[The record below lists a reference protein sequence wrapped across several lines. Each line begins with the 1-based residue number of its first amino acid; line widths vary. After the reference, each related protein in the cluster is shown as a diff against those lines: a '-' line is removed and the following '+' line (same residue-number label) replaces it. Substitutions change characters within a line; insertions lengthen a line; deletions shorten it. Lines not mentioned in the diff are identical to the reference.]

1 MSALGRFARTVG
13 YSTALTAAGL
23 IGVIGVEVLAAR
35 IRRYA
40 SPAIGPGI
48 RATVGDP
55 EAPTVRLMMLGDALA
70 AGVGVR
76 AVEDSVGGHLAELLA
91 GDGHRIELSS
101 VAVTGTHSANL
112 DTQVS
117 RSLLG
122 ERPDVAVILVGLHDA
137 ISLTDPADAGRHL
150 GDAVARLTDAGVA
163 VVVGTCP
170 DLGAARALGPP
181 LRQIVGWLGRRICY
195 AQGPAVTEAG
205 GVPVDLALRTS
216 AVFRADP
223 NTISVDGF
231 HPSADGYRIWAHAL
245 YPAVRD
251 AVRGVRSQ

>member
-1 MSALGRFARTVG
+1 MSTPRAVRVTG
-13 YSTALTAAGL
+13 YTAAVALASL

-35 IRRYA
+35 LRRYA

-55 EAPTVRLMMLGDALA
+55 ESPTVRLMMLGDALA

-76 AVEDSVGGHLAELLA
+76 TVEDSVGGHLAELLA
-91 GDGHRIELSS
+91 GDGHRIELDS
-101 VAVTGTHSANL
+101 VAVSGTRSANL

-122 ERPDVAVILVGLHDA
+122 ERPDVAVILVGLNDA
-137 ISLTDPADAGRHL
+137 IWLVDPVEAGYHL
-150 GDAVARLTDAGVA
+150 GDAVARLTDAGVE

-181 LRQIVGWLGRRICY
+181 LRQIVAWLGRRICY
-195 AQGPAVTEAG
+195 AQGPAVTQAG

-223 NTISVDGF
+223 NTICVDGF

-251 AVRGVRSQ
+251 AVRSVRSS